1 MLTNIMEDSYDDGNR
16 KAKRQERLAI
26 VFESFQALKLDL
38 LGKVQAFLT
47 AFRTKAALGEAKS

>member
-1 MLTNIMEDSYDDGNR
+1 MEDSYDGNR